1 MTPIQKSIG
10 RGTASADSGQQQECH
25 ARLGAE
31 PSTFN
36 CRLSTLFL
44 PLSFDSA
51 APSTYNPAGSQE
63 STRSNF
69 PAGGNR
75 MKKLFYLFIAGIIL
89 LFAQATRLAAQAPEG
104 AAHAPEAKAPDKCD
118 EKATKEESSVT
129 DHTIKLGSQT
139 IPYKAT
145 ASTTL
150 LKNDKGDAT
159 GLLYSVAYTRS
170 DVKDLTTRPVSFLY
184 NGGPGSATM
193 WLHMGAF
200 GPRRAWTVDG
210 TFTPPAPYK
219 LVDNGE
225 SLLDKTDLVFIDAM
239 GTGYSHAVC
248 KATEKDFYG
257 VDEDVEAFAQFIVTY
272 LSRNDRWNSPKF
284 LIGESYG
291 TFRSAALGNYLQS
304 RDTVHLNGIVL
315 ISSVLDLSTITF
327 PTGDDRSYIYY
338 LPSYA
343 AVAWYHKVLKD
354 RPADLPAFIDE
365 ARKYAQGDYAAALF
379 KGSELSAAEK
389 TAVAKKLSYFTGL
402 SEEYL
407 SKADLRVN
415 LSQFMAELQRSRGL
429 TTGRIDARFSGYT
442 FDLLEENAQGDPEGP
457 AVGGAYTALI
467 NSYNHDELK
476 FGKDKIYHNTSG
488 GGGGWNFTRS
498 SRGRGFFPSGPNV
511 EGDLAQ
517 AMVTNPKLLVQV
529 ENGYYDMATPFFAT
543 EFTMEH
549 LGLPADLQK
558 NVKLDYYNAGHM
570 MYLHDEDRVSL
581 HDHIAS
587 FIDKATKP

>member
-1 MTPIQKSIG
+1 
-10 RGTASADSGQQQECH
+10 
-25 ARLGAE
+25 
-31 PSTFN
+31 
-36 CRLSTLFL
+36 
-44 PLSFDSA
+44 
-51 APSTYNPAGSQE
+51 
-63 STRSNF
+63 
-69 PAGGNR
+69 
-75 MKKLFYLFIAGIIL
+75 MKKIFCMCVAGFL
-89 LFAQATRLAAQAPEG
+89 LLCAQATRLTAQAPEG
-104 AAHAPEAKAPDKCD
+104 RAPEAKAPDKCD
-118 EKATKEESSVT
+118 EKSIKEESSAT
-129 DHTIKLGSQT
+129 DHTIKIGSQT

-219 LVDNGE
+219 LVDNNE

-272 LSRNDRWNSPKF
+272 ISRNDRWNSPKF

-291 TFRSAALGNYLQS
+291 TFRSAALGNYLQQ

-327 PTGDDRSYIYY
+327 PPGDDRSFIYY

-354 RPADLPAFIDE
+354 RPNDLPAFIEE
-365 ARKYAQGDYAAALF
+365 ARKYAAGDYASALF
-379 KGSELSAAEK
+379 KGAQLPAAEK
-389 TAVAKKLSYFTGL
+389 AAVAKKLSYFTGL
-402 SEEYL
+402 GEDYL
-407 SKADLRVN
+407 NKADLRVN
-415 LSQFMAELQRSRGL
+415 LGQFMAELQRSRGL
-429 TTGRIDARFSGYT
+429 TTGRIDARFTGYT
-442 FDLLEENAQGDPEGP
+442 YDLLEENAQGDPEGP
-457 AVGGAYTALI
+457 AVGGAYTALV
-467 NSYNHDELK
+467 NSYNHDEFK
-476 FGKDKIYHNTSG
+476 V
-488 GGGGWNFTRS
+488 RQ
-498 SRGRGFFPSGPNV
+498 R
-511 EGDLAQ
+511 Q
-517 AMVTNPKLLVQV
+517 
-529 ENGYYDMATPFFAT
+529 
-543 EFTMEH
+543 
-549 LGLPADLQK
+549 GLPQHQRRRWRLEFHAQLSRPRWILSQRSQR
-558 NVKLDYYNAGHM
+558 AG
-570 MYLHDEDRVSL
+570 RSG
-581 HDHIAS
+581 AS
-587 FIDKATKP
+587 HAH